1 MEIVALNSYKS
12 LSLKLSKE
20 LRIYTVNIYLQFL
33 IRIIMNEGIN
43 ADLVQ
48 LVNHSEIQ
56 DIVKI

>member
-20 LRIYTVNIYLQFL
+20 LIIDTVNIYLQFL

>member
-12 LSLKLSKE
+12 LSLELSKE
-20 LRIYTVNIYLQFL
+20 LRIDTVNIYLQFL

-48 LVNHSEIQ
+48 LVNHSETQ

>member
-12 LSLKLSKE
+12 LSLELSKE
-20 LRIYTVNIYLQFL
+20 LRIDTVNIYLQFL